1 MREKNTVIE
10 KLEEAFSF
18 RKDKQSLHFLKY
30 VITDIIKS
38 MKDSLKI
45 AVAGATGYV
54 GLELIKILL
63 KHPNAK
69 IIYLCAQKSVGKS
82 INLFDK
88 SIERINLPKITKIN
102 NIDWNKI
109 NIIFTAL
116 PDGEAQ
122 KIARKIPDK
131 VKLIDLSAD
140 FRLSDPKLYKKWY
153 GINHNSKKQIKKS
166 IYAITEFSRNILS
179 NYKIISC
186 PGCYPTSVQLPL
198 IPLLKKKMIDT
209 KNIIIDSKSGY
220 SGAGKQIKKK
230 FSFKN
235 IFNSVSAYGVGYHR
249 HLAEIDQEFTK
260 VTKKK
265 VNNQKLDTIPM
276 RIVE

>member
-1 MREKNTVIE
+1 
-10 KLEEAFSF
+10 
-18 RKDKQSLHFLKY
+18 
-30 VITDIIKS
+30 

-140 FRLSDPKLYKKWY
+140 FRLSDPKL
-153 GINHNSKKQIKKS
+153 
-166 IYAITEFSRNILS
+166 
-179 NYKIISC
+179 
-186 PGCYPTSVQLPL
+186 
-198 IPLLKKKMIDT
+198 
-209 KNIIIDSKSGY
+209 
-220 SGAGKQIKKK
+220 
-230 FSFKN
+230 
-235 IFNSVSAYGVGYHR
+235 
-249 HLAEIDQEFTK
+249 
-260 VTKKK
+260 
-265 VNNQKLDTIPM
+265 
-276 RIVE
+276 